1 MKIKN
6 IDKNTNFNSP
16 FWGLGGFL
24 FLLISLSSNS
34 QTISPYLI
42 GNNAWYDGNVATL
55 WDEMATAKFQTIR
68 IGGAGAEGY
77 SATSTKYLTLVN
89 GIKSAGCE
97 PIVQVARYYT
107 DQQVRDIITNIN
119 ITNGKNVKLWS
130 IGNEPDHSNRPSTV
144 EEVSA
149 YIKRISSVLKSV
161 DPTIKILGP
170 ETAGFQSTN
179 YVSRL
184 LGGDLDI
191 SGKDANGNYYIDV
204 YTWHRYMFVDIAGL
218 ETDVNT
224 FLSKVSASNLKRP
237 ADKQISWGI
246 TEFNTTYDNADN
258 TLGEDQNVWSF
269 RAGQTFAEV
278 YALGMRKG
286 ATAMTAWSML
296 EGEFER
302 QGTDLSLFDKD
313 IKPRSNY
320 YHSLMLGQNMKG
332 TYLSATDNQTNVTVI
347 TMKDVNGIAVMILN
361 KDKVNGFDYSLRL
374 NTSSITQSNQLNI
387 NVPAGINQELYGF
400 ISPAATQM
408 LLFDAAGTLTK
419 RYIYTAN
426 DALLR
431 RGPIVQTTFCNTPP
445 SLSVVSKQIIPNDKG
460 AITINLTGISDG
472 DKCTQ
477 GVSLNAISNNTN
489 VVAVNAVNYTP
500 CSKTATLELLP
511 KAAGKAIITINA
523 VEQAHGC
530 TPITTSTTFEVQCY
544 APVLIPGKVEA
555 ENFINMSGIQT
566 QATTDIGLGSNV
578 GYVETND
585 WMDYG
590 VRVARASTYDVNF
603 RLASF
608 PTTTV
613 GAFKLMKGSTTL
625 ATVTVNKTTGWQDW
639 ATQTARIN
647 LSAGDQVLRFL
658 ATGSGLNI
666 NWLEFVDTQTSLSEI
681 EANESSIGIRESDAD
696 VIFDFSKMNTNTND
710 SVFRIYALSGQ
721 LMVSEILSNT
731 IKSLVINKSK
741 LNSGILIANYQTDK
755 GTTNQKFVL
764 N

>member
-6 IDKNTNFNSP
+6 IDKNTNLNSP

-24 FLLISLSSNS
+24 FLLISLSSYS

-77 SATSTKYLTLVN
+77 SATSAKYLTLVN
-89 GIKSAGCE
+89 GVKSAGCE
-97 PIVQVARYYT
+97 TIVQIARYYT
-107 DQQVRDIITNIN
+107 DQQVRDIIANIN

-149 YIKRISSVLKSV
+149 YIKRISSVLKSI
-161 DPTIKILGP
+161 DPTIKVLGP

-191 SGKDANGNYYIDV
+191 TGADANGNYYIDV

-224 FLSKVSASNLKRP
+224 FLSKVAASNQKRP

-246 TEFNTTYDNADN
+246 TEFNTSYDNADN

-286 ATAMTAWSML
+286 AATMTAWSML

-374 NTSSITQSNQLNI
+374 NTSTVAQSNQLNI
-387 NVPAGINQELYGF
+387 NVPAGLNQELYGF
-400 ISPAATQM
+400 VSPAATQM
-408 LLFDAAGTLTK
+408 LLFDAVGTLTK

-431 RGPIVQTTFCNTPP
+431 RGPIVQTIFCNTPP
-445 SLSVVSKQIIPNDKG
+445 SLSVVSKQIVPNDNG
-460 AITINLTGISDG
+460 VITINLTGISDG

-477 GVSLNAISNNTN
+477 GVTLNATSSNPNI
-489 VVAVNAVNYTP
+489 VSVNALNYTA
-500 CSKTATLELLP
+500 CSKTATLEVLP
-511 KAAGKAIITINA
+511 KAAGKVTITINV

-544 APVLIPGKVEA
+544 APALIPGKVEA

-578 GYVETND
+578 GYVEAND
-585 WMDYG
+585 WLDYG
-590 VRVARASTYDVNF
+590 VRVARSSTYDVNF

-608 PTTTV
+608 PTTTT

-625 ATVTVNKTTGWQDW
+625 ATVTVNKTAGWQDW
-639 ATQTARIN
+639 ATQTARVN
-647 LSAGDQVLRFL
+647 LTAGDQVLRFV

-666 NWLEFVDTQTSLSEI
+666 NWLEFVDTQTDIADTKENENNMEI
-681 EANESSIGIRESDAD
+681 RQSGDY
-696 VIFDFSKMNTNTND
+696 VIFDFNKMDSKTND
-710 SVFRIYALSGQ
+710 SVFRIYTLSGQ
-721 LMVSEILSNT
+721 LMLSEILSKTNR
-731 IKSLVINKSK
+731 SLVVNKSR
-741 LNSGILIANYQTDK
+741 LNAGILIANYQTDK
-755 GTTNQKFVL
+755 STTNQKFVL